1 MVALT
6 DAVTSA
12 EFARAAAGGVT
23 LVMTMP
29 WLYYYGPDATL
40 DQKVDGIRRFR
51 EDIIEP
57 LDRG

>member
-1 MVALT
+1 MRSPPA
-6 DAVTSA
+6 D
-12 EFARAAAGGVT
+12 FARAAAGGVT

-40 DQKVDGIRRFR
+40 DQKVDGIRRYR

-57 LDRG
+57 LGRPASA